1 MANELGSIVVKL
13 GLDAGGLSGGLAAA
27 TSKLASFAAGVPGML
42 GPVATI
48 GIAVGAAIVGIG
60 IASVAA
66 AGDFQQ
72 AGTLLVTSAG
82 ESAKNIEMVKQGI
95 LQMAVDTGT
104 STDML
109 MKGMFNIESSGFRG
123 RDALQV
129 ESAAARGAKV
139 ENSDLV
145 ATTDVLTT
153 AMHNY
158 HLGASKAVDVMNS
171 FRMSAAAGKMHMDD
185 LTGALKNVLPI
196 ASMAG
201 VQLTDV
207 EAALSTMSN
216 AGDKGAAAGT
226 HLSQML
232 TYLLAPSKKATGVLT
247 EVGLTTQKI
256 ADEMKVSLPGAVEMI
271 TDAVGKKFPVG
282 SAKYIAALS
291 AIVGGNKS
299 MKAML
304 ELSGISLKEF
314 ADDASALA
322 PTMKSASTS
331 IDGFAAVQENFNFK
345 MDQAKAAIETTSIR
359 IGTLLLPLLSRM
371 LDGVLPLIAGFGK
384 WATSSNGLS
393 GIFTALGQAWQ
404 GVMAYLNGDA
414 FQGFVADVQTL
425 GQQLQGVLGPAFAT
439 LAGNVP
445 SLGNALKG
453 VGQAFAWIIDKVD
466 LVVFGVSQVIRFF
479 QRNQW
484 ACDLLVAALVG
495 VSAVLLTL
503 AGIAIA
509 AFLATVPML
518 VLGFG
523 LWAIGA
529 LEAAAATLLAI
540 APFVLIGIVVALVVF
555 GIIMAVQHWGQI
567 THWLS
572 GVWGAFSSW
581 FMALMGSIGA
591 FFTQKWNEIANFFGG
606 IGAKIVGFFD
616 SMKAGATQKA
626 SELGTNVQKAMKAG
640 AQWASDAWHTGV
652 TTVVG
657 WFTWMY
663 NHNHYWHDMVEDIKV
678 IIKWVTTWLPIIW
691 RDTIQNIVMQW
702 NRLVGAAH
710 SAWNAT
716 VAAFHSVVDPAVAW
730 LQNAWRTSV
739 DFVQTQWGRLVGAAH
754 AAWNATVAAFHSVVD
769 PAVAWLQST
778 WSSSVQAIQ
787 TQWGRLAGFASDA
800 WTRVAAIFQGI
811 WQNDIAGPLGELWNQ
826 ISGWFARLGGMA
838 AQSGQNFVS
847 MLASGISS
855 GAGQIWDAV
864 KGIAANIW
872 SALGFH
878 SPAEKGPASDADVWM
893 PNLIKMLVGG
903 LNAGGPQMQ
912 QAAQNVAQPLKQQLQ
927 YPVRPSGN
935 TSQAASGGTSQTAR
949 GGDIHTHVYLDGQ
962 EIMHTVMTSADA
974 YQRLKNG
981 NRSTRAA

>member
-27 TSKLASFAAGVPGML
+27 TSKLASFAAGAPGLL
-42 GPVATI
+42 GPVGTALVV
-48 GIAVGAAIVGIG
+48 VGAAAIG
-60 IASVAA
+60 LGAAAIHA

-72 AGTLLVTSAG
+72 SITKLYTTAG
-82 ESAKNIEMVKQGI
+82 ESKDSLQMVGDGI
-95 LQMAVDTGT
+95 LGMSASVGTG
-104 STDML
+104 SQKLVEAMYW
-109 MKGMFNIESSGFRG
+109 IESGG
-123 RDALQV
+123 LHGKIGLEALRV
-129 ESAAARGAKV
+129 AAQAAKA
-139 ENSDLV
+139 ENADLDKV
-145 ATTDVLTT
+145 SIALAASLNAYAGNGMT
-153 AMHNY
+153 A
-158 HLGASKAVDVMNS
+158 VQVMNTLT
-171 FRMSAAAGKMHMDD
+171 AA
-185 LTGALKNVLPI
+185 TGQGMMTFEQLSGSLSSVLP
-196 ASMAG
+196 ASAKFG
-201 VQLTDV
+201 ISLKDV
-207 EAALSTMSN
+207 TAALATMT
-216 AGDKGAAAGT
+216 AQGDPAAQAATHLKQVILALEAPSKIGAAA
-226 HLSQML
+226 LKS
-232 TYLLAPSKKATGVLT
+232 
-247 EVGLTTQKI
+247 VGLTSAQV
-256 ADEMKVSLPGAVEMI
+256 AAEMRISLPDALKMI
-271 TDAVGKKFPVG
+271 TDAVGKKFPEG
-282 SAKYIAALS
+282 SAAYNQAIKNIA
-291 AIVGGNKS
+291 GGSKQ
-299 MKAML
+299 MMGML
-304 ELSGISLKEF
+304 ELTGTHMKTF
-314 ADDASALA
+314 ADNVN
-322 PTMKSASTS
+322 
-331 IDGFAAVQENFNFK
+331 IIGGAVKKGGNDLMGWSDIQGNFNFK
-345 MDQAKAAIETTSIR
+345 LDQGKAALEAVSIQ
-359 IGTLLLPLLSRM
+359 IGTKLLPFAGKM
-371 LDGVLPLIAGFGK
+371 LDILTPLIAGFGK